1 MKRLTRIIGL
11 MGAALTAG
19 AMMGVGCS
27 DGGSSGGYYYADNQ
41 PGGNGGNG
49 GNGGIGGNGGN
60 ETGTGNGGVP
70 GKTYGTPYVKNLD
83 NGFTLHNF
91 MGDEPYIGQDTV
103 VDDVNYYLGKTETT
117 IKGLVNQF
125 SSSLA
130 NRDADT
136 KNYFKEFING
146 YQNNNHYAVEE
157 FRGFDNVI
165 NTNFNASKYIFEDII
180 QSLGANE
187 RGGAFVMCYEVLE
200 AQAFAVGSGTAGKEV
215 NGYDK
220 TYDRLMIYPTVS
232 DNWESNALLGNINL
246 KNDINNGCKQI
257 TAKINDLLGTAA
269 NNMTQTKKINIDAND
284 LRQVLNLA
292 LTSQSLY
299 AMHEYT
305 TNTNCLKHNDILS
318 YSETHGVL
326 TMHDTMLDAATAI
339 QQTSIQQ
346 TQEMGL

>member
-19 AMMGVGCS
+19 TMMGVGCS

-49 GNGGIGGNGGN
+49 G
-60 ETGTGNGGVP
+60 VP
-70 GKTYGTPYVKNLD
+70 GKDYGTPYSVDLN
-83 NGFTLHNF
+83 NGFTLYNF
-91 MGDEPYIGQDTV
+91 MSDKPYIQAYTV
-103 VDDVNYYLGKTETT
+103 EDDVNYFLGKTETT
-117 IKGLVNQF
+117 IKGLVNKF

-130 NRDADT
+130 NRDAET
-136 KNYFKEFING
+136 KNYFKEFINAF
-146 YQNNNHYAVEE
+146 QNNNHYAVEPLY
-157 FRGFDNVI
+157 GFDNVI

-200 AQAFAVGSGTAGKEV
+200 AQAFAVGSGPAGKET

-220 TYDRLMIYPTVS
+220 TYSRLIGYPTY
-232 DNWESNALLGNINL
+232 NWESNALLQNIDL
-246 KNDINNGCKQI
+246 EDDINNGCKQI
-257 TAKINDLLGTAA
+257 TGTINNLLDTVAK
-269 NNMTQTKKINIDAND
+269 NMTQTKKININAND

-299 AMHEYT
+299 AMHEHA
-305 TNTNCLKHNDILS
+305 TNAASMEHYNILATGS
-318 YSETHGVL
+318 YGTLS
-326 TMHDTMLDAATAI
+326 MHDTMFDAATKV
-339 QQTSIQQ
+339 QQTSMQ